1 MSQLVSGTAQPYL
14 TTYARG
20 LVPNMDPV
28 INRFAPIVVTGA
40 VRGQFKRWDDKN
52 TLLVPDAR
60 RAVGGPRRRIEFL
73 GSDGTYFMKSY
84 GLEIGIDDQERD
96 GAINLEEAKTAALVA
111 QGFQARAAAVM
122 AVVNSRSADATPAW
136 STPTSGN
143 PIADIN
149 TQILAIAQ
157 RTNQMP
163 TDIVFSPQ
171 SWAWLVQHNTIAD
184 KFKTGIVNAT
194 AIQAAGLLLNPS
206 IRISVSTLAADT
218 AKAGAT
224 KSSGFVTGNNV
235 YIFIS
240 NDSPSLYDTSWLKTF
255 RKDASGIEV
264 VRMYRDESH
273 ASDMLALDWAEDIQL
288 VHTDG
293 ARRLTPT

>member
-1 MSQLVSGTAQPYL
+1 MSQLVSSTAQPFL

-28 INRFAPIVVTGA
+28 INRFAPVVVTGA

-60 RAVGGPRRRIEFL
+60 RAIGGPRRRIEFL
-73 GSDGTYFMKSY
+73 GSDGTYFLKSY
-84 GLEIGIDDQERD
+84 GLEIGIDDVERD
-96 GAINLEEAKTAALVA
+96 NAINIEEAKTAALMS
-111 QGFQARAAAVM
+111 QGFQARASAVL

-136 STPTSGN
+136 STATSGN
-143 PIADIN
+143 PISDIN

-171 SWAWLVQHNTIAD
+171 AWAWFIQHNTIAD
-184 KFKTGIVNAT
+184 KFKQGVVNAT
-194 AIQAAGLLLNPS
+194 AVQAAGLLLNPS
-206 IRISVSTLAADT
+206 IRIAVSTLAADT
-218 AKAGAT
+218 TKAGVT
-224 KSSGFVTGNNV
+224 KSAGFVTGNNV

-240 NDSPSLYDTSWLKTF
+240 NDAPSLYDTSWIKTF
-255 RKDASGIEV
+255 RKDASGIEA

-273 ASDMLALDWAEDIQL
+273 RSDMLAIDWDEDIQI